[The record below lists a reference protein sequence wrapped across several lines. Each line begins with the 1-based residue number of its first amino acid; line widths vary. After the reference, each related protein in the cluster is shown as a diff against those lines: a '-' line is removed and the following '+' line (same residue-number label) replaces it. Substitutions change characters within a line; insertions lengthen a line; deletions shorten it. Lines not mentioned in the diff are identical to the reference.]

1 MSPIGTRRRANRDG
15 AAPPWLIRWILA
27 RLLRGAGADPI
38 QGDVEE
44 GFHQRAEQHGP
55 GFARRWY
62 RGQALGSV
70 WVRFVVESGMA
81 LVLLGVGLGLAGAV
95 ALSHLVAVRR

>member
-70 WVRFVVESGMA
+70 WVRFVVE
-81 LVLLGVGLGLAGAV
+81 
-95 ALSHLVAVRR
+95 